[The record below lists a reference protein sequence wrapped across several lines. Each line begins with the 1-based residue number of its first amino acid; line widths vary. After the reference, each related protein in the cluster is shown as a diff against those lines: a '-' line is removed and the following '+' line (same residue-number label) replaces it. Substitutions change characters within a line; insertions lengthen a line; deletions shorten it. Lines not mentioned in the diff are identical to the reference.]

1 MSSNSPQSN
10 QKPDLD
16 ETINVTQA
24 HGRVAS
30 ETAATAREH
39 RIADN
44 GHEPIS
50 LWVIVLCGIALLIGG
65 AVLGNATSWF
75 DYQALVKPDYVRGTP
90 PGKAP
95 EGAASKEALAA
106 FITQGGKVYDSAGC
120 KGCHGPNGEGGAT
133 YPPLA
138 GSAWVNG
145 ETQRFSMIVIN
156 GLKGPTSTGKDYAS
170 VMGPM
175 GANLKADQLAA
186 LMTYVRN
193 SFGNSTGDIVT
204 FEMAQAAIDASKARE
219 NPGTSMTAEEL
230 AAKHT
235 IMLPGAPLDPK
246 TKVDPKKLTPVP

>member
-50 LWVIVLCGIALLIGG
+50 LWVIVACGIVLLIGG
-65 AVLGNATSWF
+65 GVLGNATSWF
-75 DYQALVKPDYVRGTP
+75 DYQTLVKPNYVRSSP
-90 PGKAP
+90 PGEKS
-95 EGAASKEALAA
+95 EGPVPKEALAA
-106 FITQGGKVYDSAGC
+106 YISKGQKVYSTVGC
-120 KGCHGPNGEGGAT
+120 SGCHNPDGRGSAT
-133 YPPLA
+133 APSLA

-145 ETQRFSMIVIN
+145 NTQKLSMIIMN
-156 GLKGPTSTGKDYAS
+156 GLKGPTSSGKDYGI
-170 VMGPM
+170 MGPI
-175 GANLKADQLAA
+175 GANLKAEEMAA
-186 LMTYVRN
+186 LMTYLRN

-204 FEMAQAAIDASKARE
+204 FEMTKAAIDISKSRE
-219 NPGTSMTAEEL
+219 TPGSPITAEEIT
-230 AAKHT
+230 AKHSV
-235 IMLPGAPLDPK
+235 MLPGEPLDPK
-246 TKVDPKKLTPVP
+246 TLVDPSTLIPVP

>member
-50 LWVIVLCGIALLIGG
+50 LWVIVSCGVVMLIAG

-75 DYQALVKPDYVRGTP
+75 DYQTLVKPDYVRGLP
-90 PGKAP
+90 PGTKPPAP
-95 EGAASKEALAA
+95 ATKEALAA
-106 FITQGGKVYDSAGC
+106 FISKGGKIYDSASC
-120 KGCHGPNGEGGAT
+120 KSCHGPNGEGGAAV
-133 YPPLA
+133 PPLK
-138 GSAWVNG
+138 GSAWATGN
-145 ETQRFSMIVIN
+145 TQKFSMIVLN
-156 GLKGPTSTGKDYAS
+156 GLKGPTSSGKDYG
-170 VMGPM
+170 VMGPI
-175 GANLKADQLAA
+175 GANLKADELAA

-219 NPGTSMTAEEL
+219 TPGTSMTAEEL
-230 AAKHT
+230 VSKHSV
-235 IMLPGAPLDPK
+235 MLPGAPLDPK
-246 TKVDPKKLTPVP
+246 TMVDPKTLIPVP